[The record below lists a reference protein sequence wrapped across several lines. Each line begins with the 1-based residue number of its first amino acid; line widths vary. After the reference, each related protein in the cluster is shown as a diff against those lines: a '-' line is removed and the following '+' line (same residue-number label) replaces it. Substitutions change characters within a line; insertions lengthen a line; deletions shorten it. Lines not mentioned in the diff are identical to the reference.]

1 MSEDLEFV
9 NPVRGRYIG
18 PRNKDFNPETLDK
31 NIQRA
36 LKAIEDYLSD
46 LRISSAKITDLEV
59 SKLTG
64 GSIDVTI
71 VLSGLIQAPAATG
84 YRVEIGDASFPLRYW
99 NGTTTKFSLDSS
111 GNLLL
116 TGTIQ
121 NSAGN
126 PIIRPTGFPRA
137 KVTQTNA
144 QTFADATPEVL
155 DWSAGTGITTVADT
169 DSFVDEAGSKFEIA
183 FTGQYDVRAQIRWEQ
198 NADVTS
204 RRLRVTRNGVNI
216 DELIDTRKAISDA
229 ATTTS
234 NVSAIVD
241 FGAGDN
247 VQLEGTQWS
256 GGNLDINDWSAQL
269 VYLGDA

>member
-31 NIQRA
+31 NIQRS

-46 LRISSAKITDLEV
+46 LRISSAKIVSLEV
-59 SKLTG
+59 DKLTG
-64 GSIDVTI
+64 GSIDVNI

-84 YRVEIGDASFPLRYW
+84 YRVEIGDATYPLRYW
-99 NGTTTKFSLDSS
+99 NGTTDKFRLDAS

-121 NSAGN
+121 NSAGA

-137 KVTQTNA
+137 KVVQTSTQ
-144 QTFADATPEVL
+144 QFADATPEVL
-155 DWSAGTGITTVADT
+155 GWASITVNADT
-169 DSFVDEAGSKFEIA
+169 DSMVVAASDKFEIP
-183 FTGQYDVRAQIRWEQ
+183 FTGQYDFRAQIRWEQ

-204 RRLRVTRNGVNI
+204 RRVRVTRNGSNI

-241 FGAGDN
+241 FTAGDD

-256 GGNLDINDWSAQL
+256 GGALDINDWSAQL